1 MGFSKQGYCS
11 EVPRLAEMPRGP
23 SDQTFWATDLEESL
37 TWALSAPCLIPS
49 LHQVLHPLVGLP
61 APGASPTG
69 GAFQGSW
76 RPAHLPLPF
85 PWGEVGPGWRG
96 DRPGSRGEFVSE
108 EPGPW
113 LPDPR
118 PVPGPLNSCWTL
130 IVQLITASPGLCSVC
145 VGTLCKH
152 FLLGRAGNEGMM
164 RSSDLTGPLP
174 PCPSSRP
181 PPEPACGPSQ
191 GF

>member
-1 MGFSKQGYCS
+1 MGPVS
-11 EVPRLAEMPRGP
+11 PLP
-23 SDQTFWATDLEESL
+23 SSL
-37 TWALSAPCLIPS
+37 PT
-49 LHQVLHPLVGLP
+49 
-61 APGASPTG
+61 PGASPTG
-69 GAFQGSW
+69 RAFQGSR
-76 RPAHLPLPF
+76 RPARLPLPF
-85 PWGEVGPGWRG
+85 PCGEVGPGWRG

-118 PVPGPLNSCWTL
+118 PVPGPLNSRWTL

-152 FLLGRAGNEGMM
+152 FLLGSAGNEGMM

-181 PPEPACGPSQ
+181 PPEHACGPSQ

>member
-1 MGFSKQGYCS
+1 MGPVS
-11 EVPRLAEMPRGP
+11 
-23 SDQTFWATDLEESL
+23 
-37 TWALSAPCLIPS
+37 
-49 LHQVLHPLVGLP
+49 PLPDSLP

-164 RSSDLTGPLP
+164 RSSDLTGPLL